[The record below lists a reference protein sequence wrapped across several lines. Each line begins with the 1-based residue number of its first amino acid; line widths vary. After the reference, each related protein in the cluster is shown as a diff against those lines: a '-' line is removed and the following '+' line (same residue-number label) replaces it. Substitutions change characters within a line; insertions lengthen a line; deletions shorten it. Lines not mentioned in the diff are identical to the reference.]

1 MIPLN
6 KDEIQS
12 SKFYF
17 LSDKS
22 NLTRIYP
29 RVPKRRMRYED
40 SKTKR
45 ICCVKRI
52 YSALKAIP
60 IHNGMDLYIYEIQKT
75 NRTKFAQPE
84 LTEVL
89 DSRITHE
96 LQCLTRVNLKKVG
109 KIKIT
114 SSELDWTKEKLPWE
128 ENKVLH
134 FELNKNVTYHW
145 VEKYKDG
152 VQLK

>member
-17 LSDKS
+17 LSDKD

-52 YSALKAIP
+52 YSALKALP
-60 IHNGMDLYIYEIQKT
+60 IHSGMDLYIYEIQKT
-75 NRTKFAQPE
+75 NRIKFAI
-84 LTEVL
+84 LRKLSNRVL
-89 DSRITHE
+89 ETHE
-96 LQCLTRVNLKKVG
+96 ESLKKTIQSVD
-109 KIKIT
+109 K
-114 SSELDWTKEKLPWE
+114 SA
-128 ENKVLH
+128 
-134 FELNKNVTYHW
+134 FFC
-145 VEKYKDG
+145 
-152 VQLK
+152 

>member
-52 YSALKAIP
+52 YSALKALP
-60 IHNGMDLYIYEIQKT
+60 IHNGMDLYIYEIQKKKEAYYVQF
-75 NRTKFAQPE
+75 NFESKPE
-84 LTEVL
+84 AIAELERIY
-89 DSRITHE
+89 RITDE
-96 LQCLTRVNLKKVG
+96 V
-109 KIKIT
+109 IKFI
-114 SSELDWTKEKLPWE
+114 
-128 ENKVLH
+128 V
-134 FELNKNVTYHW
+134 VR
-145 VEKYKDG
+145 KDE
-152 VQLK
+152 V

>member
-1 MIPLN
+1 MITLD

-29 RVPKRRMRYED
+29 RVPKRRMIYED

-60 IHNGMDLYIYEIQKT
+60 IHNGMDLYIYAEH
-75 NRTKFAQPE
+75 
-84 LTEVL
+84 VM
-89 DSRITHE
+89 THE
-96 LQCLTRVNLKKVG
+96 
-109 KIKIT
+109 
-114 SSELDWTKEKLPWE
+114 S
-128 ENKVLH
+128 NKVSH
-134 FELNKNVTYHW
+134 EELY
-145 VEKYKDG
+145 EKPGGIYRKEWRVDENGQEYSQKFQIAESRMNYG
-152 VQLK
+152 V